1 EPGRVDERR
10 ERPMSV
16 EAAASTASEGTS
28 TGTATAGSGR
38 RAATG
43 MGAAALAF
51 WATLAWLTTETARI
65 PPFQLMAMVFGVSF
79 SIAAAKWVVR
89 REPIGRRLSLAPAV
103 WALGLFGLF
112 GYHAL
117 YFVALRS
124 APAAEANL
132 INYLWPLLLA
142 LLSALLPGERLR
154 WWHLAGC
161 LLGLSGA
168 SLLAVRGASLAFDAA
183 QWRGYAAA
191 LGCAVIWPTYSVLSR
206 RRGDL
211 STDVVG
217 AFCGATALLAVA
229 LHLALEPWVAPGA
242 REWMAIL
249 GMGVGPVGLAL
260 FAWDVGMKRG
270 NVRALAAASYLEPI
284 LSTLVL
290 YAAGQAVLSGTLA
303 ASCVLVAVGA
313 VVGGWDALR

>member
-1 EPGRVDERR
+1 MTAP
-10 ERPMSV
+10 
-16 EAAASTASEGTS
+16 AAAAAPAQGN
-28 TGTATAGSGR
+28 R
-38 RAATG
+38 RAATAT
-43 MGAAALAF
+43 GAGALAL

-65 PPFQLMAMVFGVSF
+65 PAFELMALVFGLAF
-79 SIAAAKWVVR
+79 SIAAAAWIARGDSLIR
-89 REPIGRRLSLAPAV
+89 RMMLKPGI

-117 YFVALRS
+117 FFVALRS

-142 LLSALLPGERLR
+142 LFSALLPGERLR
-154 WWHLAGC
+154 WWHLLGC
-161 LLGLSGA
+161 LLGFAGA
-168 SLLAVRGASLAFDAA
+168 SLLGVRGASLAFDAA
-183 QWRGYAAA
+183 RWRGYAAA

-217 AFCGATALLAVA
+217 AFCGGTALLAAA
-229 LHLALEPWVAPGA
+229 LHVGLEPWVAPTG
-242 REWMAIL
+242 REWMAIAA
-249 GMGVGPVGLAL
+249 MGVGPVGVAL

-290 YAAGQAVLSGTLA
+290 FAAGQAALSGALA
-303 ASCVLVAVGA
+303 ASCVLVALGA
-313 VVGGWDALR
+313 VVGGWDALRPADS

>member
-1 EPGRVDERR
+1 MTAP
-10 ERPMSV
+10 
-16 EAAASTASEGTS
+16 AAAVAVPSN
-28 TGTATAGSGR
+28 R
-38 RAATG
+38 RAATAT
-43 MGAAALAF
+43 GAAALAM

-65 PPFQLMAMVFGVSF
+65 PAFELMMLVFGMAF
-79 SIAAAKWVVR
+79 AIAAGAWLAR
-89 REPIGRRLSLAPAV
+89 GDSLRKRMSLPLGI

-112 GYHAL
+112 GYHTL
-117 YFVALRS
+117 FFVALRS

-142 LLSALLPGERLR
+142 LFSALLPGERLR
-154 WWHLAGC
+154 WWHLVGC
-161 LLGLSGA
+161 LLGLAGA
-168 SLLAVRGASLAFDAA
+168 SLLAVRGASLAFDAS

-217 AFCGATALLAVA
+217 AFCGGTALLAAA
-229 LHLALEPWVAPGA
+229 LHLLLESWVAPVG
-242 REWMAIL
+242 REWMAIAA
-249 GMGVGPVGLAL
+249 MGVGPVGLAL

-290 YAAGQAVLSGTLA
+290 FAADRAVLSGALA
-303 ASCVLVAVGA
+303 LSCVLVAVGA
-313 VVGGWDALR
+313 VVGGWDALRPSES

>member
-1 EPGRVDERR
+1 VRASPGPEGRR
-10 ERPMSV
+10 
-16 EAAASTASEGTS
+16 G
-28 TGTATAGSGR
+28 ATAV
-38 RAATG
+38 
-43 MGAAALAF
+43 GAVALAL

-65 PPFQLMAMVFGVSF
+65 PAFQLLALVFGLAF
-79 SIAAAKWVVR
+79 ALAAGKWLVR
-89 REPIGRRLSLAPAV
+89 GEPLRHRLSHPPAV

-117 YFVALRS
+117 YFAALRT

-161 LLGLSGA
+161 LLGMTGA
-168 SLLAVRGASLAFDAA
+168 SLLAMRGTSLAFDAA
-183 QWRGYAAA
+183 RWRGYAAA
-191 LGCAVIWPTYSVLSR
+191 LACAVIWPVYSVLSR

-217 AFCGATALLAVA
+217 AFCGAAALASAV
-229 LHLALEPWVAPGA
+229 LHLALERWVAPDA
-242 REWMAIL
+242 REWTAIAA
-249 GMGVGPVGLAL
+249 MGLGPVGLAL
-260 FAWDVGMKRG
+260 FTWDVGMKRG

-290 YAAGQAVLSGTLA
+290 FAAGQAVLSGALA
-303 ASCVLVAVGA
+303 ASCLLVVAGA
-313 VVGGWDALR
+313 VVGGWDTLR

>member
-1 EPGRVDERR
+1 
-10 ERPMSV
+10 MSSV
-16 EAAASTASEGTS
+16 PSPE
-28 TGTATAGSGR
+28 GR
-38 RAATG
+38 RGATVV
-43 MGAAALAF
+43 GAVALAL

-65 PPFQLMAMVFGVSF
+65 PTFQLMALVFALAF
-79 SIAAAKWVVR
+79 SLAAGKWLIR
-89 REPIGRRLSLAPAV
+89 GESPRRRLSHPPAV

-117 YFVALRS
+117 FFAALRT

-161 LLGLSGA
+161 LLGMAGA
-168 SLLAVRGASLAFDAA
+168 SLLAVRGVNLAFDAVR
-183 QWRGYAAA
+183 WRGYAAA
-191 LGCAVIWPTYSVLSR
+191 LGCAVIWPVYSVLSR

-217 AFCGATALLAVA
+217 AFCGAAALVSAA
-229 LHLALEPWVAPGA
+229 LHLALEPWVAPDA
-242 REWMAIL
+242 REWTAIAA
-249 GMGVGPVGLAL
+249 MGLGPVGLAL

-290 YAAGQAVLSGTLA
+290 FAAGQAALSGALA
-303 ASCVLVAVGA
+303 ASCLLVVTGA
-313 VVGGWDALR
+313 VVGGWDALH

>member
-1 EPGRVDERR
+1 MTAP
-10 ERPMSV
+10 
-16 EAAASTASEGTS
+16 AAAAAGATS
-28 TGTATAGSGR
+28 NRRAVTAT
-38 RAATG
+38 
-43 MGAAALAF
+43 GASALAM
-51 WATLAWLTTETARI
+51 WATLAWLTTETSRI
-65 PPFQLMAMVFGVSF
+65 PAFQLMALVFGVSF
-79 SIAAAKWVVR
+79 AIAAAAWLVR
-89 REPIGRRLSLAPAV
+89 GDSLRKRMTLAPGV

-117 YFVALRS
+117 FFVALRT

-161 LLGLSGA
+161 LLGLCGA
-168 SLLAVRGASLAFDAA
+168 SLLAVRGASLAFEAA

-217 AFCGATALLAVA
+217 AFCGGTALLAAA
-229 LHLALEPWVAPGA
+229 LHLGLEAWVAPNA
-242 REWMAIL
+242 REWMAVA
-249 GMGVGPVGLAL
+249 GMGVGPVGVAL

-284 LSTLVL
+284 LSTVVL
-290 YAAGQAVLSGTLA
+290 FAAGRATITGALA
-303 ASCVLVAVGA
+303 LSCVLVALGA
-313 VVGGWDALR
+313 VVGGWDALRPSDS

>member
-1 EPGRVDERR
+1 
-10 ERPMSV
+10 M
-16 EAAASTASEGTS
+16 TAPAV
-28 TGTATAGSGR
+28 ATAGVPQGR
-38 RAATG
+38 RAATTT
-43 MGAAALAF
+43 GAAALAM
-51 WATLAWLTTETARI
+51 WATLAWLTTETARV
-65 PPFQLMAMVFGVSF
+65 PAFQLMALVFGVAF
-79 SIAAAKWVVR
+79 AIAAGAWLAR
-89 REPIGRRLSLAPAV
+89 GDSLRKRMTVAPGI

-117 YFVALRS
+117 FFVALRT

-142 LLSALLPGERLR
+142 LFSALLPGERLR
-154 WWHLAGC
+154 WWHLVGC
-161 LLGLSGA
+161 LLGLAGA

-183 QWRGYAAA
+183 RWRGYAAA

-217 AFCGATALLAVA
+217 AFCGGTALLAAA
-229 LHLALEPWVAPGA
+229 LHLALEPWVAPSA
-242 REWMAIL
+242 HEWMAIA

-270 NVRALAAASYLEPI
+270 NVRALAAVSYLEPI

-290 YAAGQAVLSGTLA
+290 FAAGRAALSGALA
-303 ASCVLVAVGA
+303 LSCVLVAVGA
-313 VVGGWDALR
+313 VVGGWDALRPSGS